1 MGVKVT
7 AAQAA
12 SNWETG
18 FSNAATKY
26 QAGIN
31 AVQISPGQAA
41 AQQVNAYLSGVQGSA
56 KIWQAKMA
64 AMDLGAWKA
73 AAAGVGAQRLA
84 TGATKGLPKMQAFMQ
99 TFIGDLTNVVNSL
112 PARGTYEQNM
122 ARSRAFADALHAKK
136 GSY

>member
-1 MGVKVT
+1 MAVKT
-7 AAQAA
+7 SAADAA
-12 SNWETG
+12 ANWEQG
-18 FSNAATKY
+18 FAGASQKY
-26 QAGIN
+26 VAGIN
-31 AVQISPGQAA
+31 AVTVSPGQLASA
-41 AQQVNAYLSGVQGSA
+41 QVNAYVQGVQNAA

-84 TGATKGLPKMQAFMQ
+84 TGATKGKAKMAAFMQ
-99 TFIGDLTNVVNSL
+99 QFIPDLTNAVNSL